1 MSSALPGNGQEQY
14 NKELLCK
21 DCKHSRA
28 DWLARLIKA
37 SRQFSCT
44 LPESWI
50 PPDYDPVI
58 GLTKEGYF
66 QSAVTMRSPWNK
78 TCGAAAT
85 KWLPRK
91 KKHLF
96 LMLRKVHFMSDSRTV
111 TSTQARKS
119 LLRAF
124 RAKRPLFLWGPPG
137 IGKSELVEGITEELG
152 GLMIDLRLGQME
164 PTDIRGIPFYNK
176 ELGKMDWAP
185 PIELPD
191 EEMAKDYPIVVLFLD
206 ELNSAAPSVQAA
218 AYQLILNRR
227 IGKYRLPKN
236 VVLVAAGNRESD
248 KGVTY
253 RMPTPLANR
262 FIHQEMK
269 VDFAS
274 YQTWAVQNNI
284 HKDVVGYLS
293 FAKQDLY
300 DFDSKSSSRAFATPR
315 TWTFVSELLDED
327 DGDAD
332 TLTNLIAGTV
342 GEGLAVKFMAH
353 RKISARLPNPEDILS
368 GKVTTLDVKEVS
380 AMYSLV
386 ISMCY
391 ELKDAVARKIPDK
404 EFHAMSDNFLG
415 YMMKNFETEL
425 TVMGARIA
433 LTTYNLP
440 FQPTKL
446 KNFDEFHQRFGK
458 YILQASA

>member
-1 MSSALPGNGQEQY
+1 
-14 NKELLCK
+14 
-21 DCKHSRA
+21 
-28 DWLARLIKA
+28 
-37 SRQFSCT
+37 
-44 LPESWI
+44 
-50 PPDYDPVI
+50 
-58 GLTKEGYF
+58 
-66 QSAVTMRSPWNK
+66 
-78 TCGAAAT
+78 
-85 KWLPRK
+85 
-91 KKHLF
+91 
-96 LMLRKVHFMSDSRTV
+96 MSDTRTV
-111 TSTQARKS
+111 TSAQARKS
-119 LLRAF
+119 LLKAF
-124 RAKRPLFLWGPPG
+124 RVQRPLFLWGPPG
-137 IGKSELVEGITEELG
+137 IGKSELVENITAELG

-176 ELGKMDWAP
+176 DIGKMDWAP
-185 PIELPD
+185 PVELPD
-191 EEMAKDYPIVVLFLD
+191 EEMAKEYPIVVLFLD
-206 ELNSAAPSVQAA
+206 ELNSAAPSVQSA

-236 VVLVAAGNRESD
+236 VVIVAAGNRESD

-262 FIHQEMK
+262 FLHQEMK

-274 YQTWAVQNNI
+274 WQEWAVTHKV

-300 DFDSKSSSRAFATPR
+300 DFDAKSSSRAFATPR
-315 TWTFVSELLDED
+315 TWSFVSELLAED
-327 DGDAD
+327 DSDD
-332 TLTNLIAGTV
+332 NTLINLIAGTV

-353 RKISARLPNPEDILS
+353 RKIAGRMPQPEDILS

-391 ELKDAVARKIPDK
+391 ELKAAVENKVESK
-404 EFHAMSDNFLG
+404 KFHEMADNFLG

-433 LTTYNLP
+433 LTTYDLP
-440 FQPTKL
+440 FLPTKL
-446 KNFDEFHQRFGK
+446 KNFDEFHSRFGK

>member
-1 MSSALPGNGQEQY
+1 
-14 NKELLCK
+14 
-21 DCKHSRA
+21 
-28 DWLARLIKA
+28 
-37 SRQFSCT
+37 
-44 LPESWI
+44 
-50 PPDYDPVI
+50 
-58 GLTKEGYF
+58 
-66 QSAVTMRSPWNK
+66 
-78 TCGAAAT
+78 
-85 KWLPRK
+85 
-91 KKHLF
+91 
-96 LMLRKVHFMSDSRTV
+96 MSDTRTV
-111 TSTQARKS
+111 TSAQARKS
-119 LLRAF
+119 LLKAF
-124 RAKRPLFLWGPPG
+124 RVKRPLFLWGPPG
-137 IGKSELVEGITEELG
+137 IGKSELVENITNELG

-176 ELGKMDWAP
+176 DIGKMDWAP
-185 PIELPD
+185 PVELPD

-206 ELNSAAPSVQAA
+206 ELNSAAPSVQSA

-236 VVLVAAGNRESD
+236 VVMVAAGNRESD

-262 FIHQEMK
+262 FLHQEMK

-274 YQTWAVQNNI
+274 WQEWAVINKI
-284 HKDVVGYLS
+284 HPEVVGYLS

-315 TWTFVSELLDED
+315 TWSFVSELLEED
-327 DGDAD
+327 DSDND

-353 RKISARLPNPEDILS
+353 RKVSGRMPNPADILS

-391 ELKDAVARKIPDK
+391 ELKAAVENKIDNK
-404 EFHAMSDNFLG
+404 KFHEMADNFLG

-433 LTTYNLP
+433 LTTYDLP
-440 FQPTKL
+440 FLPTKL

>member
-1 MSSALPGNGQEQY
+1 MSE
-14 NKELLCK
+14 
-21 DCKHSRA
+21 
-28 DWLARLIKA
+28 
-37 SRQFSCT
+37 
-44 LPESWI
+44 
-50 PPDYDPVI
+50 
-58 GLTKEGYF
+58 
-66 QSAVTMRSPWNK
+66 
-78 TCGAAAT
+78 
-85 KWLPRK
+85 
-91 KKHLF
+91 
-96 LMLRKVHFMSDSRTV
+96 SRTV
-111 TSTQARKS
+111 NSIQARKA
-119 LLRAF
+119 LLQAF
-124 RAKRPLFLWGPPG
+124 KVQRPVFLWGPPG

-176 ELGKMDWAP
+176 EIGKMDWAP
-185 PIELPD
+185 PIDLPD
-191 EEMAKDYPIVVLFLD
+191 EETASQYPVVVLFLD

-227 IGKYRLPKN
+227 VGKYRLPKN
-236 VVLVAAGNRESD
+236 VVMVAAGNRESD

-262 FIHQEMK
+262 FIHLEMK
-269 VDFAS
+269 TDFAA
-274 YQTWAVQNNI
+274 YQIWAVQNKI
-284 HKDVVGYLS
+284 HQDVVGYLS

-315 TWTFVSELLDED
+315 TWTFVSELLQNDNGDDE
-327 DGDAD
+327 
-332 TLTNLIAGTV
+332 TLTNLVAGTV

-353 RKISARLPNPEDILS
+353 RKISSRLPQPEDILA
-368 GKVTTLDVKEVS
+368 GKVHELEIKEVS

-404 EFHAMSDNFLG
+404 EFHAMADNFFG

-425 TVMGARIA
+425 VVMGARIA

-446 KNFDEFHQRFGK
+446 KNFDQFHQKYGK

>member
-1 MSSALPGNGQEQY
+1 
-14 NKELLCK
+14 
-21 DCKHSRA
+21 
-28 DWLARLIKA
+28 
-37 SRQFSCT
+37 
-44 LPESWI
+44 
-50 PPDYDPVI
+50 
-58 GLTKEGYF
+58 
-66 QSAVTMRSPWNK
+66 
-78 TCGAAAT
+78 
-85 KWLPRK
+85 
-91 KKHLF
+91 
-96 LMLRKVHFMSDSRTV
+96 MSDSRTV
-111 TSTQARKS
+111 TSAQARKS
-119 LLRAF
+119 LLKAF
-124 RAKRPLFLWGPPG
+124 QVKRPLFLWGPPG
-137 IGKSELVEGITEELG
+137 IGKSELVEGIAAELG

-176 ELGKMDWAP
+176 DTGKMDWAP
-185 PIELPD
+185 PVDLPD
-191 EEMAKDYPIVVLFLD
+191 EATAKQYPIVVLFLD
-206 ELNSAAPSVQAA
+206 ELNSAAPSVQSA

-227 IGKYRLPKN
+227 VGKYVLPDN
-236 VVLVAAGNRESD
+236 VVMVAAGNRESD

-262 FIHQEMK
+262 FVHQEMK

-274 YQTWAVQNNI
+274 WQEWAVKNRI

-300 DFDSKSSSRAFATPR
+300 DFDSKSASRAFATPR
-315 TWTFVSELLDED
+315 SWSFVSQLLDD
-327 DGDAD
+327 DVDSE

-353 RKISARLPNPEDILS
+353 RKIAGQMPAPADILA
-368 GKVTTLDVKEVS
+368 GKVKDLQVKEVS

-391 ELKDAVARKIPDK
+391 ELKAALEAKVDDK
-404 EFHAMSDNFLG
+404 KFHEMADNFLG

-433 LTTYNLP
+433 LTTYDLP
-440 FQPTKL
+440 MMPTKM

-458 YILQASA
+458 YILQANG